1 MAFGRKKHE
10 ADEVPARTGRE
21 IRTTALVV
29 NTARPMTKTLGG
41 SDRGRVYVLVE
52 NGPEPIYVGS
62 KFRLTPERW
71 LVTGMRVGVWIDPAS
86 PEDFAIDWDSIPSIE
101 DRARAN
107 DATLADPRAGERA
120 VIDAMRAAGRMGDTE
135 SVPEAIRELAARAE
149 VARQTAAPDR
159 FEEAMDRAAR
169 LPAAPGRQRAVV
181 LIATT
186 AASINH
192 HDHTDGAN
200 AVTTV
205 GEHPAVLAVN
215 VPGRAPYA
223 VYMPRFNRPR
233 HRDDVGHGGIP
244 ALVSL
249 TDPDDVEVLW
259 DEMPTIETQL
269 NEQVA
274 GQMQGVESTMAEWM
288 AAGQRNLEALHT
300 PGATE
305 ATPPPASAADPLAQ
319 MPEDMKAMMVENAR
333 VALRMVR
340 DPAQRKMLI
349 EQYRAAGI
357 PIDDS

>member
-159 FEEAMDRAAR
+159 FEEAMDRRRDCRRRRGGSAPWFSSQRRPRASIITTTQTGPTPSPPSVSIR
-169 LPAAPGRQRAVV
+169 RCSPSTFPAGRPMPCTCRVSTGLA
-181 LIATT
+181 IETTWGT
-186 AASINH
+186 AASQH
-192 HDHTDGAN
+192 LCH
-200 AVTTV
+200 
-205 GEHPAVLAVN
+205 
-215 VPGRAPYA
+215 
-223 VYMPRFNRPR
+223 
-233 HRDDVGHGGIP
+233 
-244 ALVSL
+244 
-249 TDPDDVEVLW
+249 
-259 DEMPTIETQL
+259 
-269 NEQVA
+269 
-274 GQMQGVESTMAEWM
+274 
-288 AAGQRNLEALHT
+288 
-300 PGATE
+300 
-305 ATPPPASAADPLAQ
+305 
-319 MPEDMKAMMVENAR
+319 
-333 VALRMVR
+333 
-340 DPAQRKMLI
+340 
-349 EQYRAAGI
+349 
-357 PIDDS
+357 